1 MKFDRSFTDNELL
14 KDEAIASYE
23 FQNLALVNL
32 FEIMNYPFIFQGFYF
47 LMLKIQ

>member
-32 FEIMNYPFIFQGFYF
+32 FEIMNYQTLSSFRVFIF
-47 LMLKIQ
+47 